1 MKSVIVFSSLAV
13 AAAVAAAGS
22 VALHAQTPA
31 QSKYAESIYADFAQ
45 SSGNRVSFDV
55 RTITSGPM
63 KQLEGSS
70 FAQIIGEPRY
80 SLSFEDF
87 RSTKIMN
94 PGFDLSV
101 PQIDRSELNGGVEGF
116 DVVGRPV
123 SKGQYRSLAIQATI
137 NGQTHT
143 HQAIEFCWA
152 SLDHCVVYDPQI
164 EFLDS
169 VVNNYRIAKAEG
181 YGPRIQETLVAPGD
195 RIRPL
200 AVCSLAS
207 NHAITGRSTTWAS
220 RKLTYKNL
228 YGITVVTKNLGG
240 QQIGI
245 SCTTSCAP
253 GMYGY
258 SNASSATTQIGFSAD
273 CGYKHAAGTT
283 GARGTANSATKCT
296 HKALGSAKADVSVNG
311 SGASIGL
318 SWDLS
323 GSVDSSGGAL
333 TDTCGYF

>member
-1 MKSVIVFSSLAV
+1 MKSVIVISSLTAI
-13 AAAVAAAGS
+13 AAVAAVASGS
-22 VALHAQTPA
+22 AALHAQTPM
-31 QSKYAESIYADFAQ
+31 QSKYAESLYADFSQA
-45 SSGNRVSFDV
+45 SANRVSFDV
-55 RTITSGPM
+55 KTIASGPM
-63 KQLEGSS
+63 KQLEGRS

-87 RSTKIMN
+87 RSTKVMN
-94 PGFDLSV
+94 PGFVLSV
-101 PQIDRSELNGGVEGF
+101 PQIDRSELNSGVEGF

-123 SKGQYRSLAIQATI
+123 SMGQYRNLAIQATI
-137 NGQTHT
+137 NGRTRT

-181 YGPRIQETLVAPGD
+181 YGPRIQETLAD
-195 RIRPL
+195 RITPL

-207 NHAITGRSTTWAS
+207 NHTIRGRSTTWAS
-220 RKLTYKNL
+220 RKITYENL
-228 YGITVVTKNLGG
+228 FGITVVTKNLGG

-273 CGYKHAAGTT
+273 CGNKHATGTT
-283 GARGTANSATKCT
+283 GGRGTANSETKCT

-323 GSVDSSGGAL
+323 GSVNSSGGAM
-333 TDTCGYF
+333 TDTCGYY